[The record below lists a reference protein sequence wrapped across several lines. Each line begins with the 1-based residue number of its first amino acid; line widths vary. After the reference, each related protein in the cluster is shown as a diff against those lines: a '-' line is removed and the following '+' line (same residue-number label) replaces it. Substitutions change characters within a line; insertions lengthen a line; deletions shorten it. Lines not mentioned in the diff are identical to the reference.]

1 MRNKIMELIDEKEII
16 SFDIFDTLIFRNI
29 SRPTDVFRTMNKEVE
44 LQYDIKDFSTM
55 RIDAEMNSRKYSQN
69 GEVTIDDIYNELSK
83 SIKNK
88 KHLDKIK
95 LLELERELEFLV
107 ENPFMKQIYHYC
119 IDKRKKVF
127 FISDM
132 YLESK
137 FIKKVLNKCGY
148 DVNDNLYVSCECNSI
163 KGDGSLFQ
171 YVKEKNNLD
180 YSSWLHIGDNI
191 EADNRQP
198 QKLGITTY
206 HYKNINSYCENNSKS
221 VFESIILGM
230 KNNVVYCGIEN
241 SYWRNFGYNYLV
253 PIYMGFTNWL
263 YIMTY
268 NFDNLFFLARDGYI
282 LKKIYELFPKNNK
295 YIDYLYVS
303 RNSLQIPTMFK
314 NSKDLLLDYFSSS
327 NSIKLKDFFKK
338 CQLDPKEE
346 YLNIIKLYGF
356 NSFDDIVEENNL
368 YDAKKCI
375 AACWPDI
382 YSKIDN
388 NYLIA
393 KKYLIQEKV
402 DSFTLPNIVDVGWGG
417 SIQDSMRT
425 ILNKEINGYYF
436 GTIPANKS
444 NYISQSFGYMFDQN
458 NPEEIKER
466 VFSQVMMYELIFS
479 APHGSTLRYDEE
491 NGKIVPILKEK
502 DNYSTYLEEFQQASL
517 DLIKNIMAY
526 YKYYD
531 SLDKAFCLSFYD
543 KFLYERNYNDVLE
556 FKKLETDYEL
566 GNEKKFPFVRTIKS
580 TDLNNPKKFAELL
593 EEVNYSLWRGS
604 YVIDGITDRDEIVNL
619 SYRFEKYR
627 FEIENLMY
635 LDKYYDS
642 YDQYKRIVED
652 KCNKDYLKY
661 IIPLVDKYYKKH
673 RPTFFRKMC
682 RKVIPYRLRDKIK
695 SIIKK

>member
-1 MRNKIMELIDEKEII
+1 MELIDEKEII

-148 DVNDNLYVSCECNSI
+148 DVNDNLYVSCECNAI

-356 NSFDDIVEENNL
+356 NSFDDIVEENN
-368 YDAKKCI
+368 
-375 AACWPDI
+375 
-382 YSKIDN
+382 
-388 NYLIA
+388 
-393 KKYLIQEKV
+393 
-402 DSFTLPNIVDVGWGG
+402 
-417 SIQDSMRT
+417 
-425 ILNKEINGYYF
+425 
-436 GTIPANKS
+436 
-444 NYISQSFGYMFDQN
+444 
-458 NPEEIKER
+458 
-466 VFSQVMMYELIFS
+466 
-479 APHGSTLRYDEE
+479 
-491 NGKIVPILKEK
+491 
-502 DNYSTYLEEFQQASL
+502 
-517 DLIKNIMAY
+517 
-526 YKYYD
+526 
-531 SLDKAFCLSFYD
+531 
-543 KFLYERNYNDVLE
+543 
-556 FKKLETDYEL
+556 
-566 GNEKKFPFVRTIKS
+566 
-580 TDLNNPKKFAELL
+580 
-593 EEVNYSLWRGS
+593 
-604 YVIDGITDRDEIVNL
+604 
-619 SYRFEKYR
+619 
-627 FEIENLMY
+627 
-635 LDKYYDS
+635 
-642 YDQYKRIVED
+642 
-652 KCNKDYLKY
+652 
-661 IIPLVDKYYKKH
+661 
-673 RPTFFRKMC
+673 
-682 RKVIPYRLRDKIK
+682 
-695 SIIKK
+695 